1 MTDTA
6 AKRASALNV
15 GSPWRPVLGTYL
27 DGTVTD
33 QDRAATAY
41 LYRGIDYAGDGDDE
55 AGVPATATD
64 WLVMARRRHGR

>member
-6 AKRASALNV
+6 AKRASVIGISL
-15 GSPWRPVLGTYL
+15 PWRGPLGVYL
-27 DGTVTD
+27 DATVSD

-55 AGVPATATD
+55 AAND
-64 WLVMARRRHGR
+64 WLIMARRRGSR